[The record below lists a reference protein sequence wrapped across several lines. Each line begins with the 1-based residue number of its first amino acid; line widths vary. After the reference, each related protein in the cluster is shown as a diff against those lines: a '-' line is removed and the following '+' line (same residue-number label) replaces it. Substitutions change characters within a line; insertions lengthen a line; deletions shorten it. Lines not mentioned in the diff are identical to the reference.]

1 MKESIWVL
9 NEIYTYNRRPAE
21 LESMVYKDKEEAV
34 NDLNEN
40 RNKALKEDKSYDLY
54 TSTKQ
59 DDLLFY
65 HYIGDDGE
73 AIFYLEYFDF

>member
-34 NDLNEN
+34 NDLNDKM
-40 RNKALKEDKSYDLY
+40 NKALKE
-54 TSTKQ
+54 
-59 DDLLFY
+59 
-65 HYIGDDGE
+65 
-73 AIFYLEYFDF
+73 